1 MKYRTLGLVFV
12 GALFTVTA
20 AAQQPSDSVRWVG
33 TGKLEI
39 KSTVIASD
47 GCYSA
52 GSATAGNPAGS
63 TAVQNAV
70 LVTYPL
76 KHTEGMCTQALQP
89 VTFSITTQAVK
100 DAKAIVRTR
109 PTRGRNRLG
118 KGAVPPRSERGV

>member
-1 MKYRTLGLVFV
+1 MKYGTPGLALVATLFS
-12 GALFTVTA
+12 VTA

-33 TGKLEI
+33 TDRLEI

-63 TAVQNAV
+63 AAVQNAV

-76 KHTEGMCTQALQP
+76 KHTTGMCTQALNP
-89 VTFSITTQAVK
+89 VTFSITTQAAK
-100 DAKAIVRTR
+100 DAQAIVLYTTDEKTKSTSARALSL
-109 PTRGRNRLG
+109 PA
-118 KGAVPPRSERGV
+118 K